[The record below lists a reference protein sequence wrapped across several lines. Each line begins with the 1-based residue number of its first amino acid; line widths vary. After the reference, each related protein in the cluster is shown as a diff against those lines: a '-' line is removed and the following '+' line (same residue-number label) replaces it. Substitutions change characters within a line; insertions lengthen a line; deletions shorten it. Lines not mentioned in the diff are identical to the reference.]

1 MKNSTQSLLKSR
13 WYFSKKHPSE
23 AERNSTTEEHFHRDN
38 DRTAAAM
45 LVREGFQNSLDAK
58 SEGSDVPVRIRIFT
72 SQSEAAVPCE
82 NLGEF
87 MTEELRS
94 HIFAPNS
101 GVPQSAKSETASTC
115 PFIVFEDF
123 GTHGLTGD
131 IRANSSVDIKGRKNG
146 FYYFLRAE
154 GANDKTDGSLGSWG
168 VGKTVFPSSSKINT
182 VLIASN
188 RLGDDKVQSVVMAR
202 CILNFHSIETSPK
215 CTWRPDGWFGIT
227 VPGKDDFV
235 LPCTIA
241 DAAGLLEKFRIKR
254 TTESGLTVVV
264 PFVDVEEFTV
274 AKLLDAVL
282 EECCFAIAS
291 GKLEVTLE
299 GPSESMTIRATNL
312 KDTLARV
319 LDDQRRTKLSETI
332 KLAIVYASNV
342 PTPMELGRPPEGG
355 ALSWNGEHPWFTDAQ
370 VKELQSLWDD
380 QKPIRIRIPVPV
392 KSRIDPLPNSVWGML
407 DVVIARDNEAGT
419 QSPITVRDG
428 LVIPGTSKKDR
439 PLQIAGARA
448 VIGVSKD
455 PLGNVVRDAED
466 PSHVKLSGRAKRVK
480 NAYIAGDA
488 CISFVKLAPA
498 AILRIILGDEGNED
512 MSILTDLIGLPAPID
527 QKTKKRPKQTTTTTP
542 TTPQPAGKKPLLT
555 LDRIVE
561 PPGIRCC
568 HHTNGPKDASSFK
581 VKIAYD
587 CDEGNPF
594 VQYEAF
600 DFDLRTDVKIDADRC
615 RWKLTET
622 NVIAI
627 DVEDPEFSITI
638 CGFDGRDLCVEYSNV
653 KRRGEND

>member
-1 MKNSTQSLLKSR
+1 MKKLIQPPLKSR
-13 WYFSKKHPSE
+13 WYFSEKHPSE

-58 SEGSDVPVRIRIFT
+58 SEDSDMPVRIRIFT
-72 SQSEAAVPCE
+72 SQSEAAIPCE
-82 NLGEF
+82 NLEEF
-87 MTEELRS
+87 MTDELRS

-131 IRANSSVDIKGRKNG
+131 IHANSSVGIKGRKNG

-154 GANDKTDGSLGSWG
+154 GANDKSDGSLGSWG

-227 VPGKDDFV
+227 VPGNHDFV

-241 DAAGLLEKFRIKR
+241 DAAGLLGKFRIER

-264 PFVDVEEFTV
+264 PFVDVEEFTI

-299 GPSESMTIRATNL
+299 GPSESMTIRAANL
-312 KDTLARV
+312 QDTLARV
-319 LDDQRRTKLSETI
+319 ADDERRTKLSDAIT
-332 KLAIVYASNV
+332 LAIAYASNA
-342 PTPMELGRPPEGG
+342 PTPMELGRPPEGA
-355 ALSWNGEHPWFTDAQ
+355 ALSWGGEHPWFTDAQ
-370 VKELQSLWDD
+370 VRELQSLWDD
-380 QKPIRIRIPVPV
+380 EKPIRIRIPVPV
-392 KSRIDPLPNSVWGML
+392 KPRTDPLTNSVWGML
-407 DVVIARDNEAGT
+407 DVLIARDNEAGT

-428 LVIPGTSKKDR
+428 LVIPGTSKQDR
-439 PLQIAGARA
+439 PRQIRSARA
-448 VIGVSKD
+448 VIGVLND

-480 NAYIAGDA
+480 AGYVAGDR
-488 CISFVKLAPA
+488 CISFVKDAPA
-498 AILRIILGDEGNED
+498 EILGLILGDENDED
-512 MSILTDLIGLPAPID
+512 LDLLAGLIGLPAPKD
-527 QKTKKRPKQTTTTTP
+527 QKRKKKPKKTTTTTTP
-542 TTPQPAGKKPLLT
+542 PPAVKKPLFAT
-555 LDRIVE
+555 DRTVG
-561 PPGIRCC
+561 PPGIRCL
-568 HHTNGPKDASSFK
+568 HHPNGPKDAASFK
-581 VKIAYD
+581 VRIAYD

-594 VQYEAF
+594 LQYEVY
-600 DFDLRTDVKIDADRC
+600 DFDLRKDFDIDADRC
-615 RWKLTET
+615 SWKLTET

-627 DVEDPEFSITI
+627 AVADPAFSIKI
-638 CGFDGRDLCVEYSNV
+638 RGFDGRDLCVEYSNV
-653 KRRGEND
+653 KRRGEHD

>member
-1 MKNSTQSLLKSR
+1 MKNSTQTLLKSR
-13 WYFSKKHPSE
+13 WFFSKKHPSE

-58 SEGSDVPVRIRIFT
+58 SDGSDVPVRIRIFT
-72 SQSEAAVPCE
+72 SQSEAAIPCE

-87 MTEELRS
+87 MTDELRS

-131 IRANSSVDIKGRKNG
+131 IHANSSVDNDGQNG

-154 GANDKTDGSLGSWG
+154 GANDKSDGSLGSWG

-227 VPGKDDFV
+227 AKGNDDFV

-241 DAAGLLEKFRIKR
+241 DATGLLETFRIKR

-282 EECCFAIAS
+282 EECCFAIAL

-299 GPSESMTIRATNL
+299 GPSDSITIHSANL
-312 KDTLARV
+312 HATLARV
-319 LDDQRRTKLSETI
+319 VDDQRRTKLSDTI
-332 KLAIVYASNV
+332 NLAIAYASNA
-342 PTPMELGRPPEGG
+342 PTPMELGRPPEGA
-355 ALSWNGEHPWFTDAQ
+355 ALSWIGEHAWFTDAQ
-370 VKELQSLWDD
+370 VSGMQSMWNDG
-380 QKPIRIRIPVPV
+380 KPIRIRIPVPV
-392 KSRIDPLPNSVWGML
+392 KPRTVPLPNSVWGML
-407 DVVIARDNEAGT
+407 DVLITRDNEAGT

-428 LVIPGTSKKDR
+428 LVIPGTSKQDR
-439 PLQIAGARA
+439 PRQIVSARA
-448 VIGVSKD
+448 VIGVLND

-480 NAYIAGDA
+480 ARYIAGEA

-498 AILRIILGDEGNED
+498 AILKLILGDEDDED
-512 MSILTDLIGLPAPID
+512 LTILTDLIGLPAP
-527 QKTKKRPKQTTTTTP
+527 KENRKKPPKTTTTTP
-542 TTPQPAGKKPLLT
+542 TTTQPAVRKPLLT
-555 LDRIVE
+555 IDRIAG
-561 PPGIRCC
+561 PAGIRCL
-568 HHTNGPKDASSFK
+568 HHPDGPKDVVSFK
-581 VKIAYD
+581 VRIAYD

-594 VQYEAF
+594 LQYEVH
-600 DFDLRTDVKIDADRC
+600 DFDLRKHFVIVADRC
-615 RWKLTET
+615 RWKLTDPNT
-622 NVIAI
+622 IAI
-627 DVEDPEFSITI
+627 NVEKPEFSITI
-638 CGFDGRDLCVEYSNV
+638 RGFDGRDLCVEHSNV
-653 KRRGEND
+653 KRRGDLD

>member
-1 MKNSTQSLLKSR
+1 MKKLIQPPLKSR
-13 WYFSKKHPSE
+13 WYFSEKHPSE

-58 SEGSDVPVRIRIFT
+58 SDGSDMPVRIRIFT
-72 SQSEAAVPCE
+72 SQSEAAIPCE

-87 MTEELRS
+87 MTDELRS

-131 IRANSSVDIKGRKNG
+131 IHANSSVGIKRRKNG

-154 GANDKTDGSLGSWG
+154 GANDKSDGSLGSWG

-202 CILNFHSIETSPK
+202 CILNFHGIETSPN

-227 VPGKDDFV
+227 VPGNHDFV

-264 PFVDVEEFTV
+264 PFVDVEEFTI

-299 GPSESMTIRATNL
+299 GPSESMTIRAANL
-312 KDTLARV
+312 QDTLARV
-319 LDDQRRTKLSETI
+319 ADDERRTKLSDTI
-332 KLAIVYASNV
+332 TLAIAYASNA
-342 PTPMELGRPPEGG
+342 PTPMELGRPPEGA
-355 ALSWNGEHPWFTDAQ
+355 ALSWSGEHPWFTDTQ
-370 VKELQSLWDD
+370 VRELQSLWDD
-380 QKPIRIRIPVPV
+380 EKPIRIRIPVPV
-392 KSRIDPLPNSVWGML
+392 KPRTDPLPNSVWGML
-407 DVVIARDNEAGT
+407 DILIARDNEAGT

-428 LVIPGTSKKDR
+428 LVIPGTSKQDR
-439 PLQIAGARA
+439 PRQIRSARA
-448 VIGVSKD
+448 VIGVLND

-480 NAYIAGDA
+480 AGYVAGDT
-488 CISFVKLAPA
+488 CISFVKAAPA
-498 AILRIILGDEGNED
+498 EILRLILGDENDED
-512 MSILTDLIGLPAPID
+512 LDLLAGLIGLPAPKD
-527 QKTKKRPKQTTTTTP
+527 QKRKKKPKKTTTNTTP
-542 TTPQPAGKKPLLT
+542 PPAVKKPLLAT
-555 LDRIVE
+555 DRIVG
-561 PPGIRCC
+561 PPGIRCL
-568 HHTNGPKDASSFK
+568 HHPNGPKDAASFK
-581 VKIAYD
+581 VRIAYD

-594 VQYEAF
+594 LQYEVY
-600 DFDLRTDVKIDADRC
+600 DFDLRKDFDIDADRC
-615 RWKLTET
+615 SWKLTET

-627 DVEDPEFSITI
+627 AVADPEFSLTI
-638 CGFDGRDLCVEYSNV
+638 RGFDGRDLCVEYSNV
-653 KRRGEND
+653 KRRGEHD